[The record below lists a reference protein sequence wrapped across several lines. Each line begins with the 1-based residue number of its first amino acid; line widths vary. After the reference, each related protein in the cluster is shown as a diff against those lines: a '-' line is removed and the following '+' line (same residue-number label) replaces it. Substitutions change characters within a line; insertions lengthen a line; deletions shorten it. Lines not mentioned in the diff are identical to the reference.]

1 MSAQPANTSISVY
14 RALRTQRQILRSD
27 SVAAI
32 IKRLR
37 PLVLIKPGEEL
48 SVGVLKRD
56 TTTRDFSPY
65 MGQASYSGK
74 DQQGNTRG
82 FPIVIGLLPEAT
94 FVDGQVLGGPDDL
107 NTQGDAI
114 KVDFAFTIGG
124 DKFLK
129 ATSAANA
136 TADLFG
142 LAQAIN

>member
-1 MSAQPANTSISVY
+1 MSAQPANTSISIF

-37 PLVLIKPGEEL
+37 PLLLVKPGEEI

-56 TTTRDFSPY
+56 TTTKDFSPY
-65 MGQASYSGK
+65 MGSASYNAK
-74 DQQGNTRG
+74 DQQGNYRG
-82 FPIVIGLLPEAT
+82 FPIVVGLLPTVSFAAAQT
-94 FVDGQVLGGPDDL
+94 LGGPDL
-107 NTQGDAI
+107 LATEGDPI

-136 TADLFG
+136 TVDLFG
-142 LAQAIN
+142 LADAIN